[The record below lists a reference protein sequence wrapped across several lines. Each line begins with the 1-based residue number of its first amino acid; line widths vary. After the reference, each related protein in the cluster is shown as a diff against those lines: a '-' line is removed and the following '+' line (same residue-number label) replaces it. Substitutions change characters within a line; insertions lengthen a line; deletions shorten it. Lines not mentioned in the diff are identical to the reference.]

1 MVRQARIL
9 AQATAQLIQAIK
21 GEADAL
27 PNSDVQQRLLAAAR
41 SLADA
46 TAKMVEAAKACAS
59 NPSDADEQSK
69 LRRAAEDLRS
79 VTQSAAGD
87 AIRKKVIKRLE
98 TAAKHAAATA
108 TQSIAAAQAA
118 GPHNTN
124 PTSQDQLLAA
134 CKAVAD
140 QIGKLVQ
147 AVKGTLAAP
156 ESPAAQLALISA
168 SDDFIQVRPSF
179 TVLSISSNR
188 HESPRI
194 SSNLS

>member
-1 MVRQARIL
+1 MTISCFDVVLGDAAEMVRQARIL

-59 NPSDADEQSK
+59 SPNDADQQSK
-69 LRRAAEDLRS
+69 LRKAAEDLRS
-79 VTQSAAGD
+79 VTQVAAGD
-87 AIRKKVIKRLE
+87 AIKKKVIKRLE

-118 GPHNTN
+118 GAHNTN

-140 QIGKLVQ
+140 QIAKLVQ
-147 AVKGTLAAP
+147 AVKGTLATP

-168 SDDFIQVRPSF
+168 SDDFIQVRS
-179 TVLSISSNR
+179 
-188 HESPRI
+188 
-194 SSNLS
+194 

>member
-1 MVRQARIL
+1 MYRSVIEKNVIAGDPAEMVRQARIL

-46 TAKMVEAAKACAS
+46 TAKMVETAKACAS
-59 NPSDADEQSK
+59 NPNDADQQSK
-69 LRRAAEDLRS
+69 LRKAAEDLRS
-79 VTQSAAGD
+79 ATQSAAGD
-87 AIRKKVIKRLE
+87 AIKKKVIKRLE

-108 TQSIAAAQAA
+108 TQTIAAAQAA

-140 QIGKLVQ
+140 QIAKLVQ
-147 AVKGTLAAP
+147 AVKGTLATP
-156 ESPAAQLALISA
+156 ESPAAQLVLISA
-168 SDDFIQVRPSF
+168 SNDFIQVLVAS
-179 TVLSISSNR
+179 
-188 HESPRI
+188 
-194 SSNLS
+194 